1 MRITFVITRGDSI
14 GGAQVH
20 VRDLATALA
29 RSGNE
34 VHVLVGHAGKVF
46 DALPAH
52 GVQVRVLHDMHRAL
66 GPVGDVRAFRVLRK
80 SLQSIR
86 PAIISTH
93 SSKAGV
99 VGRLAAA
106 SLGIPAIFTAHGW
119 SFSDGVPA
127 VQAFLYRNIE
137 RGVARLA
144 ARIVTVSDYDRE
156 LAIRTRIAGPNHLET
171 IHNGMPDV
179 PSTLRAMPGGGDPRI
194 VMIGRF
200 QEQKDH
206 KTLLTSL
213 VPLKGRPWHL
223 DFVGD
228 GPLQEDVRDFAA
240 QQGLSDRVSF
250 LGERSDVAEILAAA
264 HLFVLSSNWEG
275 FPRSILEAM
284 RAGLPVVSSDV
295 GGCRESVQHEVTGF
309 LVGRK
314 DSSALSIALGTLLE
328 NAELRTRMGQAG
340 RERFVGEF
348 SFEAMYSRTTKLYE
362 SVLAGALEGGARRV
376 DFHEA

>member
-1 MRITFVITRGDSI
+1 MRIAFVITRGDSI

-29 RSGNE
+29 RAGNE
-34 VHVLVGHAGKVF
+34 VHVMVGHAERVF
-46 DALPAH
+46 EALPSQ
-52 GVQVRVLHDMHRAL
+52 GVQVHVLHDLHRAL
-66 GPVGDVRAFRVLRK
+66 GPLSDAKAFRELRK
-80 SLQSIR
+80 GLRAIR
-86 PAIISTH
+86 PAIVSTH

-99 VGRLAAA
+99 EGRIAAA
-106 SLGIPAIFTAHGW
+106 SLGIPVIFTAHGW

-127 VQAFLYRNIE
+127 HQAFLYRNIE
-137 RGVARLA
+137 RGVSRLA
-144 ARIVTVSDYDRE
+144 ARVVTVSDYDRE
-156 LAIRTRIAGPNHLET
+156 LAIRWRIAAPGRLET

-179 PSTLRAMPGGGDPRI
+179 PSALRAVPSRGEPRI
-194 VMIGRF
+194 VMVGRF

-206 KTLLTSL
+206 RTLLTSL
-213 VPLKGRPWHL
+213 GPLRDRPWQL
-223 DFVGD
+223 DLVGD
-228 GPLQEDVRDFAA
+228 GPMREEVRQFAA
-240 QQGLSDRVSF
+240 ELGLSERVNF

-264 HLFVLSSNWEG
+264 QLFVLSSNWEG

-314 DSSALSIALGTLLE
+314 DARGLSGALAALLYDAG
-328 NAELRTRMGQAG
+328 LRVHMGNAG
-340 RERFVGEF
+340 RERFVSEF
-348 SFEAMYSRTTKLYE
+348 SFGAMYSRTLRLYE
-362 SVLAGALEGGARRV
+362 SVLAGTIESGVRRV